1 MYMQN
6 ALLFPRQSIRALKNV
21 RGPRFAQLVEHVSL
35 LPECHEETLA
45 FMLMMI
51 QLNGC
56 VSCATDSYR
65 AMNGCSLCA
74 YRVLKRFKGSD
85 DDLFDRYHNALR
97 EIRAVLGPVESDL
110 WEEADAA
117 HESATAAALRAFA
130 TQSFAPVDAALARLG
145 V

>member
-6 ALLFPRQSIRALKNV
+6 ALLFPRESIRALKNV
-21 RGPRFAQLVEHVSL
+21 RGPRFAQLVDHVSQ

-85 DDLFDRYHNALR
+85 DDLFDRYQGALR
-97 EIRAVLGPVESDL
+97 EIRLFKSD
-110 WEEADAA
+110 AKP
-117 HESATAAALRAFA
+117 AAALIVAVPA
-130 TQSFAPVDAALARLG
+130 VIPAAAIPVAIGD
-145 V
+145 

>member
-1 MYMQN
+1 MQN
-6 ALLFPRQSIRALKNV
+6 ALLFPRESIRALKNV
-21 RGPRFAQLVEHVSL
+21 RGPRFAQLVDHVSQ

-85 DDLFDRYHNALR
+85 DDLFDRYQGALR
-97 EIRAVLGPVESDL
+97 EIRLFKSD
-110 WEEADAA
+110 
-117 HESATAAALRAFA
+117 TKPAAALIVAVPA
-130 TQSFAPVDAALARLG
+130 VIPAAAIPVAIGD
-145 V
+145 

>member
-6 ALLFPRQSIRALKNV
+6 ALLFPRESIRALRNV
-21 RGPRFAQLVEHVSL
+21 RGPRFAQLVEHVSQ

-85 DDLFDRYHNALR
+85 DDLFDRYHGALR
-97 EIRAVLGPVESDL
+97 EIRAFKSD
-110 WEEADAA
+110 AKP
-117 HESATAAALRAFA
+117 AAALIVGVP
-130 TQSFAPVDAALARLG
+130 PVHVPLTSVPVAIGD
-145 V
+145 

>member
-6 ALLFPRQSIRALKNV
+6 ALLFPRESIRALKNV
-21 RGPRFAQLVEHVSL
+21 RGPRFAQLVEHVSQ

-85 DDLFDRYHNALR
+85 DDLFDRYYGALR
-97 EIRAVLGPVESDL
+97 EIRAFKSD
-110 WEEADAA
+110 AKP
-117 HESATAAALRAFA
+117 AAALIVGVP
-130 TQSFAPVDAALARLG
+130 PVHVPLTAISVAIGD
-145 V
+145 

>member
-6 ALLFPRQSIRALKNV
+6 ALLFPREAIRTLRHA
-21 RGPRFAQLVEHVSL
+21 RGARFAQLVDHVNQ
-35 LPECHEETLA
+35 LPECHEELLA

-65 AMNGCSLCA
+65 AMNGCALCA

-85 DDLFDRYHNALR
+85 DDVFLRYADALR
-97 EIRAVLGPVESDL
+97 EVRAFK
-110 WEEADAA
+110 ADPRPAA
-117 HESATAAALRAFA
+117 GLIVTHAATAV
-130 TQSFAPVDAALARLG
+130 PVLSVAIGD
-145 V
+145 

>member
-1 MYMQN
+1 MQN
-6 ALLFPRQSIRALKNV
+6 ALLFPRESIRALKNV
-21 RGPRFAQLVEHVSL
+21 RGPRFAQLVDHVSQ

-85 DDLFDRYHNALR
+85 DDLFDRYQSALR
-97 EIRAVLGPVESDL
+97 EIRLFKSD
-110 WEEADAA
+110 AKP
-117 HESATAAALRAFA
+117 AAALIVAVPA
-130 TQSFAPVDAALARLG
+130 VIPAAAIPVAIGD
-145 V
+145 

>member
-6 ALLFPRQSIRALKNV
+6 ALLFPREAIRTLRHV
-21 RGPRFAQLVEHVSL
+21 RGARFAQLVDHVSQ

-65 AMNGCSLCA
+65 AMNGCALCA

-85 DDLFDRYHNALR
+85 DDLLDRYADALR
-97 EIRAVLGPVESDL
+97 EVRNFKSDPRP
-110 WEEADAA
+110 
-117 HESATAAALRAFA
+117 AAALIVA
-130 TQSFAPVDAALARLG
+130 TYPTPTVPATAHVAAG
-145 V
+145 D

>member
-1 MYMQN
+1 MQN
-6 ALLFPRQSIRALKNV
+6 ALLFPRESIRALKNV
-21 RGPRFAQLVEHVSL
+21 RGPRFAQLVDHVSQ

-85 DDLFDRYHNALR
+85 DDLFDRYQAALR
-97 EIRAVLGPVESDL
+97 EIRLFKSD
-110 WEEADAA
+110 AKP
-117 HESATAAALRAFA
+117 AAALIVAVPA
-130 TQSFAPVDAALARLG
+130 VIPAAAIPVAIGD
-145 V
+145 

>member
-6 ALLFPRQSIRALKNV
+6 ALLFPRAAIPALRNV
-21 RGPRFAQLVEHVSL
+21 RGPRFAQLVDHIIQ

-85 DDLFDRYHNALR
+85 EDLFDRYQNALR
-97 EIRAVLGPVESDL
+97 DVRAFKSD
-110 WEEADAA
+110 
-117 HESATAAALRAFA
+117 SKPAAALIVGVP
-130 TQSFAPVDAALARLG
+130 SVPAPLTAASVAVG
-145 V
+145 D